1 MKRFILMTMLV
12 AGSLISCDADDNQNV
27 ETPSVVLNTF
37 QSKFP
42 DAQDIEWEKDQ
53 ENFEVEFEI
62 DQIEHTAL
70 INREGNLLKRKNE
83 IEISDLPEV
92 VLQNLQANYEVDKI
106 DDIETLYLEQSI
118 FYQIEI
124 ENTFSSKKIIF
135 NQGGEIAQGIEYME

>member
-1 MKRFILMTMLV
+1 MLV